1 MSFYLDKQIV
11 ANSRN
16 AKSQWDEV
24 VRRRKAFNAN
34 EQHFGQIHGPQVN
47 AAARIP
53 QDVFRDFDSQT
64 KQLMTGDEG
73 GVILDM
79 LMPLARSVPI
89 GKIVSEYRQVSD
101 ATQAQSSISGQHR
114 KPMDKVTYDYDGTLV
129 LIHDAS
135 FGREWRELEAM
146 RSEDF
151 DGLIDDQ
158 AAAVRAVRRQLVDNF
173 MNGSRDAN
181 GDPVR
186 YKNQESF
193 GIKNSPN
200 TQTLDLGTGGL
211 ATDLTD
217 GATTYT
223 EIEQVF
229 INVLNVLQGSANN
242 VEQDI
247 TFAVSAEIWFNLLRR
262 GSNDMAFRTFLEQLR
277 TLPGVA
283 DIQKTNGANALSGN
297 EFIAMAAS
305 SEYIQPV
312 VGMGVTTTPMQRLT
326 PYADWNSL
334 VWAGAGLQIQADNQG
349 RSGVLYAS
357 ETT

>member
-1 MSFYLDKQIV
+1 MSFYLDKTIV
-11 ANSRN
+11 ANSRA
-16 AKSQWDEV
+16 AKGQWEEV
-24 VRRRKAFNAN
+24 IRRRKAFTAN
-34 EQHFGQIHGPQVN
+34 EQHFGQLHGMEVN

-53 QDVFRDFDSQT
+53 QDVYRDFDSQT

-73 GVILDM
+73 GVILDI

-89 GKIVSEYRQVSD
+89 GKIVSEYRKVSD
-101 ATQAQSSISGQHR
+101 ATDAQSSISGQHR
-114 KPMDKVTYDYDGTLV
+114 KPMDKVTYDYDGALV
-129 LIHDAS
+129 LIHDAA

-173 MNGSRDAN
+173 LNGSP
-181 GDPVR
+181 GTL
-186 YKNQESF
+186 YKGQASF

-200 TQTLDLGTGGL
+200 TQALDLGLGGL
-211 ATDLTD
+211 NTDLTS
-217 GATTYT
+217 ATTT
-223 EIEQVF
+223 FAEIEAVF
-229 INVLNVLQGSANN
+229 INTLQVLQGAANN

-247 TFAVSAEIWFNLLRR
+247 TFVVSSDIWFNLLRR
-262 GSNDMAFRTFLEQLR
+262 GSNEQSFRTFLEQLR

-283 DIQKTNGANALSGN
+283 NIVKTNGANALSGN

-305 SEYIQPV
+305 GQFIQPV
-312 VGMGVTTTPMQRLT
+312 VGMGMTTTPMQRLT
-326 PYADWNSL
+326 PYADWQSL
-334 VWAGAGLQIQADNQG
+334 VWSAAGLQIKADAAG

-357 ETT
+357 AA

>member
-1 MSFYLDKQIV
+1 MSFYLDKTIV
-11 ANSRN
+11 ANSRA
-16 AKSQWDEV
+16 AKGQWDEV
-24 VRRRKAFNAN
+24 LRRRKAFAAN
-34 EQHFGQIHGPQVN
+34 EQHFGQLHGMDVN

-114 KPMDKVTYDYDGTLV
+114 KPMDKVTYDYDGALV
-129 LIHDAS
+129 LIHDAA

-151 DGLIDDQ
+151 DGLVDDQ

-173 MNGSRDAN
+173 LNGSP
-181 GDPVR
+181 GTV
-186 YKNQESF
+186 YKGQESF

-200 TQTLDLGTGGL
+200 TQTLDLGAGGL
-211 ATDLTD
+211 DTDLTAS
-217 GATTYT
+217 ATTYAQ
-223 EIEQVF
+223 IEAVF
-229 INVLNVLQGSANN
+229 INVLQVLQGAANN

-247 TFAVSAEIWFNLLRR
+247 TFVVSSDIWFNLLRR
-262 GSNDMAFRTFLEQLR
+262 GSNEQSFRTFLEQLR

-283 DIQKTNGANALSGN
+283 DVQKTNGANALSGN

-305 SEYIQPV
+305 GQFIQPV

-334 VWAGAGLQIQADNQG
+334 VWSAAGLQIKADAQG

-357 ETT
+357 EA

>member
-24 VRRRKAFNAN
+24 VRRRKAFKAN
-34 EQHFGQIHGPQVN
+34 EEHFGQIHGPEVN

-114 KPMDKVTYDYDGTLV
+114 KPLDKSTYDYDGTLV
-129 LIHDAS
+129 LIHDAA

-173 MNGSRDAN
+173 LNGQPDTS
-181 GDPVR
+181 
-186 YKNQESF
+186 YKGTTSY

-200 TQTLDLGTGGL
+200 TQTLDLGSGGL
-211 ATDLTD
+211 ATDLTSSS
-217 GATTYT
+217 TTYA

-229 INVLNVLQGSANN
+229 IQVLTVLQGSANN
-242 VEQDI
+242 VEMDI
-247 TFAVSAEIWFNLLRR
+247 TFAVSADIWFNLLRR
-262 GSNDMAFRTFLEQLR
+262 DTNDTSFQTFLDRLR
-277 TLPGVA
+277 NLPGVN
-283 DIQKTNGANALSGN
+283 DIQKTNGTNALDGN
-297 EFIAMAAS
+297 EFIAMAS
-305 SEYIQPV
+305 SSQYIQPV

-334 VWAGAGLQIQADNQG
+334 TWCAAGLQVKADSEG

-357 ETT
+357 ATT

>member
-1 MSFYLDKQIV
+1 MAFYFTQSMIN
-11 ANSRN
+11 NSRA
-16 AKSQWDEV
+16 AKGQWEEV
-24 VRRRKAFNAN
+24 ERRRDAFEAN
-34 EQHFGQIHGPQVN
+34 EEHFGAIHGMEVN

-73 GVILDM
+73 GVILDL

-114 KPMDKVTYDYDGTLV
+114 KPMDKVTYDYDGALV
-129 LIHDAS
+129 LIHDAA

-173 MNGSRDAN
+173 LNGSP
-181 GDPVR
+181 GTV
-186 YKNQESF
+186 YKGQESF

-200 TQTLDLGTGGL
+200 TQALDLGAAGVNV
-211 ATDLTD
+211 DLTAS
-217 GATTYT
+217 GLTYA
-223 EIEQVF
+223 EAESVF
-229 INVLNVLQGSANN
+229 IAALTVLQGAANN
-242 VEQDI
+242 VEMDI
-247 TFAVSAEIWFNLLRR
+247 TFAVSADIWFNLLQR
-262 GSNDMAFRTFLEQLR
+262 GSNEQSFRTYLEQLR
-277 TLPGVA
+277 MIPGVA
-283 DIQKTNGANALSGN
+283 NIVKTNGTNALSGN

-305 SEYIQPV
+305 GQYIQPV
-312 VGMGVTTTPMQRLT
+312 VGMGMTTTPMQRLT
-326 PYADWNSL
+326 PYADWQSL
-334 VWAGAGLQIQADNQG
+334 VWSAAGLQVKADAAG

-357 ETT
+357 EA

>member
-1 MSFYLDKQIV
+1 MSFYLDKKIV
-11 ANSRN
+11 ANSRA
-16 AKSQWDEV
+16 AKGQWDEV
-24 VRRRKAFNAN
+24 IRRRKAFKAN
-34 EQHFGQIHGPQVN
+34 EDHFGNLHGMEVN

-129 LIHDAS
+129 LIHDAA

-158 AAAVRAVRRQLVDNF
+158 ASAVRAVRRQLVDNF
-173 MNGSRDAN
+173 LNGSDA
-181 GDPVR
+181 V
-186 YKNQESF
+186 YKGQGSF

-200 TQTLDLGTGGL
+200 SQTLDLGAGGVN
-211 ATDLTD
+211 TDLTAS
-217 GATTYT
+217 ATTYAD
-223 EIEQVF
+223 IESVF
-229 INVLNVLQGSANN
+229 INVLQVLQGAANN
-242 VEQDI
+242 VEMDI
-247 TFAVSAEIWFNLLRR
+247 TFVVSSDIWFNLLRR
-262 GSNDMAFRTFLEQLR
+262 GSNEQSFRTFLEQLR

-283 DIQKTNGANALSGN
+283 NIVKTNGANALTGN

-305 SEYIQPV
+305 GQYIQPV
-312 VGMGVTTTPMQRLT
+312 VGMGMTTTPMQRLT

-334 VWAGAGLQIQADNQG
+334 VWTAAGLQIKADSQG

-357 ETT
+357 EA

>member
-1 MSFYLDKQIV
+1 MAFYLDKQIV

-16 AKSQWDEV
+16 ARGQFDEV
-24 VRRRKAFNAN
+24 VRRRKAFAAN
-34 EQHFGQIHGPQVN
+34 ERHFGALHGIETN

-73 GVILDM
+73 GVILDA
-79 LMPLARSVPI
+79 LLPLARSVPI

-101 ATQAQSSISGQHR
+101 AAQAQSSISGQHR

-129 LIHDAS
+129 LIHDAAI
-135 FGREWRELEAM
+135 GREWRELEAM

-151 DGLIDDQ
+151 DGLVDDQ

-173 MNGSRDAN
+173 LNGS
-181 GDPVR
+181 PTT
-186 YKNQESF
+186 YKGTSSY

-200 TQTLDLGTGGL
+200 TQALNLGAAGL
-211 ATDLTD
+211 NVDLTSSS
-217 GATTYT
+217 ATYA
-223 EIEQVF
+223 EIESVF
-229 INVLNVLQGSANN
+229 INALETLQGAANN
-242 VEQDI
+242 VEMDI
-247 TFAVSAEIWFNLLRR
+247 TFVVSSGIWFNLMRR
-262 GSNDMAFRTFLEQLR
+262 GSNEMSFRTFLEQLR

-283 DIQKTNGANALSGN
+283 NIIKTNGANALTGN

-305 SEYIQPV
+305 GQYVQPV
-312 VGMGVTTTPMQRLT
+312 VGMGMTTTPMQRLT
-326 PYADWNSL
+326 PYADWNVL
-334 VWAGAGLQIQADNQG
+334 VWTAAGLQIKADSQG

-357 ETT
+357 ATT

>member
-1 MSFYLDKQIV
+1 MSFYLDKNIV
-11 ANSRN
+11 ANSRA
-16 AKSQWDEV
+16 AKGQWDEV
-24 VRRRKAFNAN
+24 IRRRKAFAAN
-34 EQHFGQIHGPQVN
+34 ENHFANLHGMEVN

-79 LMPLARSVPI
+79 LLPLARSVPI

-129 LIHDAS
+129 LIHDAA

-173 MNGSRDAN
+173 LNGSSE
-181 GDPVR
+181 V
-186 YKNQESF
+186 YKGTSSF

-200 TQTLDLGTGGL
+200 TQALDLGAGGL
-211 ATDLTD
+211 STDLTAS
-217 GATTYT
+217 ATTYA
-223 EIEQVF
+223 EIEAVF
-229 INVLNVLQGSANN
+229 IAALTALQGTANN
-242 VEQDI
+242 VEMDI
-247 TFAVSAEIWFNLLRR
+247 TFVVSSDIWFNLLRR
-262 GSNDMAFRTFLEQLR
+262 GSNEQSFRTFLEQLR

-305 SEYIQPV
+305 GQYIQPV
-312 VGMGVTTTPMQRLT
+312 VGMGMTTTPMQRLT

-334 VWAGAGLQIQADNQG
+334 VWTAAGLQIKADAEG

-357 ETT
+357 EA

>member
-73 GVILDM
+73 GVILDL

-101 ATQAQSSISGQHR
+101 ATEAQSSISGQHR
-114 KPMDKVTYDYDGTLV
+114 KPMDSVTYDYDGTLV
-129 LIHDAS
+129 LIHDAA

-173 MNGSRDAN
+173 MNGAPD
-181 GDPVR
+181 VK
-186 YKNQESF
+186 YKGQESF

-200 TQTLDLGTGGL
+200 TQTLDLGTSGL

-217 GATTYT
+217 SATTYQ

-242 VEQDI
+242 VEQEI
-247 TFAVSAEIWFNLLRR
+247 TFVVSADIWFNLLRR
-262 GSNDMAFRTFLEQLR
+262 GSNDMAFRTFVEQLR

-283 DIQKTNGANALSGN
+283 DIQKTNGANALEGN

-305 SEYIQPV
+305 SQYIQPV

-326 PYADWNSL
+326 PYADWNALTWS
-334 VWAGAGLQIQADNQG
+334 AAGLQVKADNQG